1 MITTTQIGKKRVYLR
16 NKKGRLKK
24 FGKIRAVVFHPSKP
38 QAIGAVI
45 KRPDFLLMFKRKE
58 RFVALDRF
66 RQVEG
71 GLEVVD
77 QADSWDTAAC
87 KRMGV
92 DYDSCIIWDYMPIVT
107 DAGRELGNITDIAL
121 DEDTYAID
129 HVDIAPNSLNRA
141 ILGSAN
147 IPVNMI
153 RGHKDN
159 AIVVK
164 DEIGEIEETGGV
176 AAKAGEAWAKTKHTA
191 ATTGRKA
198 VDQAGE
204 AINDG
209 AFAAGEA
216 VGTARAKMNE
226 AFDAHEAKKE
236 EQAARG
242 ERTGVDKAANLFG
255 KQLGRVSHMFQDF
268 KDEYDKAAHDK

>member
-153 RGHKDN
+153 RGYKDN

-176 AAKAGEAWAKTKHTA
+176 AAK
-191 ATTGRKA
+191 
-198 VDQAGE
+198 
-204 AINDG
+204 
-209 AFAAGEA
+209 AGEA

-255 KQLGRVSHMFQDF
+255 KQLGRASHMFQDF

>member
-147 IPVNMI
+147 IPANMI
-153 RGHKDN
+153 RGYKDN

-176 AAKAGEAWAKTKHTA
+176 AAKAGEAGQRPSTPRRLLARRQSTRQARPSTTAPSPRARPWAQPVP
-191 ATTGRKA
+191 R
-198 VDQAGE
+198 
-204 AINDG
+204 
-209 AFAAGEA
+209 
-216 VGTARAKMNE
+216 
-226 AFDAHEAKKE
+226 
-236 EQAARG
+236 
-242 ERTGVDKAANLFG
+242 
-255 KQLGRVSHMFQDF
+255 
-268 KDEYDKAAHDK
+268 